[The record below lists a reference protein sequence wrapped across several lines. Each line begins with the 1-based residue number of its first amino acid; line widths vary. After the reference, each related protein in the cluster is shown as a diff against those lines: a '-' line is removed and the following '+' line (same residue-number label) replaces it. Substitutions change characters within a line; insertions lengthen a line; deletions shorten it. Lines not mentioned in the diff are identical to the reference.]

1 MKSASPVTIALLRP
15 GLLPKA
21 GVHVLQGLHLEPRGA
36 LDLVEPQTLT
46 FPPRVLRAL
55 SPGSR

>member
-1 MKSASPVTIALLRP
+1 MKSVSLVTIALLRP

-21 GVHVLQGLHLEPRGA
+21 EVHILRGLHLEPRGA

-46 FPPRVLRAL
+46 FPLKVLRAP